1 MSRHNLQNPELADY
15 TFLQDI
21 YNDNSFP
28 FEFAQRGEAILAD
41 TCRQIEADPPSDAEA
56 LYLFTQA
63 AAERFN
69 QLREEFDI
77 EGGNSL
83 RDAIDNDLAYIAQC
97 YGIYDTDTDRLAATQ
112 DDW

>member
-41 TCRQIEADPPSDAEA
+41 TCRKIEADPPSDAEA

-77 EGGNSL
+77 EGGNTL
-83 RDAIDNDLAYIAQC
+83 RDAIGNDLAYIAQC

>member
-28 FEFAQRGEAILAD
+28 FEFAQRGEAILVD
-41 TCRQIEADPPSDAEA
+41 TCRQIE
-56 LYLFTQA
+56 
-63 AAERFN
+63 
-69 QLREEFDI
+69 LREEFDI
-77 EGGNSL
+77 EGGNTL

>member
-1 MSRHNLQNPELADY
+1 MSRHNLQNPELAEY

-21 YNDNSFP
+21 YNDNIFP
-28 FEFAQRGEAILAD
+28 FEFAQRGEDILVEM
-41 TCRQIEADPPSDAEA
+41 CRRIEADPPSDAGS

-63 AAERFN
+63 VAEQFN
-69 QLREEFDI
+69 RLRDEFDI
-77 EGGNSL
+77 EGGNTL
-83 RDAIDNDLAYIAQC
+83 RDALDNDLAYVAQC